1 MANALH
7 KVSVHKTNQ
16 KIKSDEREVKNDAGG
31 FTFKVSD
38 ADMFDRFLILGVC
51 TGTYQ
56 AGSTKML
63 DNDVN
68 FIKKFIKENSAEAI
82 RRTIDISANGRAK
95 SNSTALFVLAQ
106 AMNTDGVNKSDV
118 ADAVKKVAR
127 TSTHLFEYAQYL
139 KNLGG
144 WGRAKRASIAGWYE
158 SKSNDALAMQAVK
171 YRQRDG
177 WTHRDLFRLSHPK
190 GIDTS
195 VGDFIL
201 GKDHSSI
208 DDLRTIHGFKLM
220 QQAKNIDEVVELIK
234 EYRLPWETVPT
245 QFHKEVKLWRALF
258 EADALGQTA
267 LLRNTVR
274 LAKLGAFKDL
284 RFAVDYADRL
294 ADASR
299 IQKGLV
305 HPISY
310 LNAAVVYSDGQVNR
324 KGHYAHRESRTWDT
338 SSSITD
344 ALNEGFHSAF
354 KFVEP
359 SNERFLVGVDVSGSM
374 ASLAM
379 GLDLSCAQVSGAVA
393 MQIARTAK
401 YSEIRGFTTG
411 GGNWNSWNEPAQLTD
426 LGITAKSDL
435 ADAMKKVRNHNFGG
449 TDCAQPM
456 LWALENG
463 VEIDTFVVITD
474 NETWAG
480 KIKPHQALKQY
491 RKETGINA
499 KLAVLGVE
507 GRPFTIASPDDK
519 GMIDFVGFDSNAPKA
534 LADFSAGRI

>member
-1 MANALH
+1 MANALR
-7 KVSVHKTNQ
+7 KVSVHKTSQ
-16 KIKSDEREVKNDAGG
+16 KVKSDEREVKNDAGG
-31 FTFKVSD
+31 YSFMISNE
-38 ADMFDRFLILGVC
+38 DMFDRFLILGVC
-51 TGTYQ
+51 SGTYQ
-56 AGSTKML
+56 ASSTKML
-63 DNDVN
+63 DSDVK
-68 FIKKFIKENSAEAI
+68 FIKTFIKENPAEAI
-82 RRTIDISANGRAK
+82 RRTVDVSTNGRAK
-95 SNSTALFVLAQ
+95 SNSAALFVLAQ

-201 GKDHSSI
+201 GKDHASI

-284 RFAVDYADRL
+284 KFAADYADRL
-294 ADASR
+294 ADVNR

-324 KGHYAHRESRTWDT
+324 KGRYAHRESRTWDT

-411 GGNWNSWNEPAQLTD
+411 GGSWNSWNEPAQLTD

-435 ADAMKKVRNHNFGG
+435 ADAMKKIRNHNFGG

-507 GRPFTIASPDDK
+507 GRPFTIADPSDK
-519 GMIDFVGFDSNAPKA
+519 GMMDFVGFDSNAPKA

>member
-1 MANALH
+1 MANALR
-7 KVSVHKTNQ
+7 KVSVHKTDQ
-16 KIKSDEREVKNDAGG
+16 KVKSDKREVRNDAGG
-31 FTFKVSD
+31 FTFKVSN

-51 TGTYQ
+51 SGTYQ
-56 AGSTKML
+56 ASSTKML

-68 FIKKFIKENSAEAI
+68 FIKKFIKENPAEAI
-82 RRTIDISANGRAK
+82 RRTVDVSANGRAK
-95 SNSTALFVLAQ
+95 SNSAALFVLAQ

-118 ADAVKKVAR
+118 SDAVKEVAR

-144 WGRAKRASIAGWYE
+144 WGRAKRASITGWYE

-190 GIDTS
+190 DIDTS

-201 GKDHSSI
+201 GKDHASI

-245 QFHKEVKLWRALF
+245 QFHKEVKLWRTLF

-284 RFAVDYADRL
+284 RFAADYADRL
-294 ADASR
+294 ADSNR

-305 HPISY
+305 HPINY
-310 LNAAVVYSDGQVNR
+310 LNAAVVYSEGQVNR

-359 SNERFLVGVDVSGSM
+359 SNERYLVGVDVSGSM
-374 ASLAM
+374 ASMAM

-411 GGNWNSWNEPAQLTD
+411 SSGWGSWRERTKLTD

-435 ADAMKKVRNHNFGG
+435 ADAMKKVSGHNFGG

-456 LWALENG
+456 LWALDNS
-463 VEIDTFVVITD
+463 VEIDTFVIITD

-480 KIKPHQALKQY
+480 NIKPHQALNQY

-507 GRPFTIASPDDK
+507 GRPFTIADPSDR
-519 GMIDFVGFDSNAPKA
+519 GMMDFVGFDSNAPKA

>member
-1 MANALH
+1 MSKNVLRS
-7 KVSVHKTNQ
+7 VSVHKNSQ
-16 KIKSDEREVKNDAGG
+16 KVKSDPREIKNDAGG
-31 FTFKVSD
+31 YTFMISNKD
-38 ADMFDRFLILGVC
+38 LFERFLILGVC

-56 AGSTKML
+56 AGKTTML
-63 DNDVN
+63 AEDVA
-68 FIKKFIKENSAEAI
+68 FVKAFIKENPTEAL
-82 RRTIDISANGRAK
+82 RLTVDVSANGRAK

-118 ADAVKKVAR
+118 SEAVKKVAR

-144 WGRAKRASIAGWYE
+144 WGRAKRSSIAGWYE
-158 SKSNDALAMQAVK
+158 SKDNDALAMQTVK

-201 GKDHSSI
+201 GKDHDTI
-208 DDLRTIHGFKLM
+208 DDLRIIEGFKLM
-220 QQAKNIDEVVELIK
+220 QKATDINQVIKLIK

-245 QFHKEVKLWRALF
+245 QFHKDVNLWRTLF
-258 EADALGQTA
+258 EVNALGQTA
-267 LLRNTVR
+267 LLRNVVR
-274 LAKLGAFKDL
+274 LAKLGAFNDL
-284 RFAVDYADRL
+284 RFSVDYAERL
-294 ADASR
+294 ADAER

-305 HPISY
+305 HPINY
-310 LNAAVVYSDGQVNR
+310 LNAAVVYSEGQVNR
-324 KGHYAHRESRTWDT
+324 KGSYAHRESRTWDT
-338 SSSITD
+338 NSKIRD

-359 SNERFLVGVDVSGSM
+359 SDERFLVGVDVSGSM
-374 ASLAM
+374 ASMAM

-401 YSEIRGFTTG
+401 YSEIRGFTSG
-411 GGNWNSWNEPAQLTD
+411 GYGWGAKAELTD

-435 ADAMKKVRNHNFGG
+435 SDAMNKVRNHNFGG

-480 KIKPHQALKQY
+480 DIKPHQALKQY
-491 RKETGINA
+491 QKETGIDA

-507 GRPFTIASPDDK
+507 GRPFTIADPSDK
-519 GMIDFVGFDSNAPKA
+519 KMMDFVGFDSNAPKA

>member
-456 LWALENG
+456 LWALQNG

-480 KIKPHQALKQY
+480 DIKPHQALKQY

>member
-1 MANALH
+1 MANALR

-16 KIKSDEREVKNDAGG
+16 KVKSDGREVKNDAGG
-31 FTFKVSD
+31 YVFQVSD

-51 TGTYQ
+51 SGTYQ
-56 AGSTKML
+56 AGNHSML

-68 FIKKFIKENSAEAI
+68 FIKKFIKENPSEAI
-82 RRTIDISANGRAK
+82 RRTVDVSANGRAK
-95 SNSTALFVLAQ
+95 SNSAALFVLAQ
-106 AMNTDGVNKSDV
+106 AMNTDGINKSEV
-118 ADAVKKVAR
+118 SAALIKVAR
-127 TSTHLFEYAQYL
+127 TSTHIFEYAQYL

-144 WGRAKRASIAGWYE
+144 WGRAKRSSIAGWYE

-201 GKDHSSI
+201 GNEHDAV
-208 DDLRTIHGFKLM
+208 DDLRIIEGFKMM
-220 QQAKNIDEVVELIK
+220 QKATDINEVVKLIK

-245 QFHKEVKLWRALF
+245 QFHKNVNLWRTLF
-258 EADALGQTA
+258 EVNALGQTA
-267 LLRNTVR
+267 LLRNVVR
-274 LAKLGAFKDL
+274 LAKLGAFNDL
-284 RFAVDYADRL
+284 RFAVDYAERL
-294 ADASR
+294 ADAER

-305 HPISY
+305 HPINY
-310 LNAAVVYSDGQVNR
+310 LNAAVVYSEGQVNR
-324 KGHYAHRESRTWDT
+324 RGSYAHRESRSWDT
-338 SSSITD
+338 NSKIRD

-359 SNERFLVGVDVSGSM
+359 SDERFLVGVDVSGSM
-374 ASLAM
+374 ASMAM

-401 YSEIRGFTTG
+401 YSEIRGFTSG
-411 GGNWNSWNEPAQLTD
+411 GYGWGAKAELTD

-435 ADAMKKVRNHNFGG
+435 SDAMKKVRNHNFGG

-480 KIKPHQALKQY
+480 NIKPHQALNQY

-507 GRPFTIASPDDK
+507 GRPFTIADGSK
-519 GMIDFVGFDSNAPKA
+519 QMLDFVGFDSNAPKA

>member
-1 MANALH
+1 MANALR
-7 KVSVHKTNQ
+7 KVSAHKTNQ
-16 KIKSDEREVKNDAGG
+16 KVKSDEREVKNDAGG

-51 TGTYQ
+51 SGTYQ
-56 AGSTKML
+56 AGNHSML

-68 FIKKFIKENSAEAI
+68 FIKKFIKENPSEAI
-82 RRTIDISANGRAK
+82 RRTVDVSTNGRAK

-106 AMNTDGVNKSDV
+106 AMNTDGVKKSDV
-118 ADAVKKVAR
+118 SDAVKKVAR

-158 SKSNDALAMQAVK
+158 SKSNDALAMQVVK

-177 WTHRDLFRLSHPK
+177 WTHRDLFRLGHPK

-195 VGDFIL
+195 IGDFIL
-201 GKDHSSI
+201 GKDHAAI

-245 QFHKEVKLWRALF
+245 QFHKDVKLWRALF
-258 EADALGQTA
+258 ESNALGQTA

-274 LAKLGAFKDL
+274 MAKLGAFKDL
-284 RFAVDYADRL
+284 KFAGDYAERL
-294 ADASR
+294 ADANR

-305 HPISY
+305 HPINY
-310 LNAAVVYSDGQVNR
+310 LNAAVVYSEGQVNR

-338 SSSITD
+338 SSSIKD

-359 SNERFLVGVDVSGSM
+359 SNERYLVGVDVSGSM
-374 ASLAM
+374 GSMAM

-401 YSEIRGFTTG
+401 YSEIRGFTSG
-411 GGNWNSWNEPAQLTD
+411 GYGWRDKAQLTD

-435 ADAMKKVRNHNFGG
+435 ADAMNKVRGHNFGG

-480 KIKPHQALKQY
+480 DIKPHQALKQY

-507 GRPFTIASPDDK
+507 GRPFTIADGSK
-519 GMIDFVGFDSNAPKA
+519 HMLDFVGFDSNAPKA

>member
-1 MANALH
+1 MANALR
-7 KVSVHKTNQ
+7 KVSAHKTSQ
-16 KIKSDEREVKNDAGG
+16 KVKSDSREVKNDAGG
-31 FTFKVSD
+31 YVFQVSD
-38 ADMFDRFLILGVC
+38 VDMFDRFLILGVC

-56 AGSTKML
+56 AGNHSML

-68 FIKKFIKENSAEAI
+68 FIRKFIKNSPAEAI
-82 RRTIDISANGRAK
+82 RRTVEISDSGRAK
-95 SNSTALFVLAQ
+95 SNSTALFVLAL
-106 AMNTDGVNKSDV
+106 AMNTDGVKKSEV
-118 ADAVKKVAR
+118 ADALKKVAR
-127 TSTHLFEYAQYL
+127 TSTHLFEYAQFL

-144 WGRAKRASIAGWYE
+144 WGRAKRSSIAGWYE
-158 SKSNDALAMQAVK
+158 SKSNDALEMQVVK

-177 WTHRDLFRLSHPK
+177 WTHRDLFRLAHPK
-190 GIDTS
+190 DIDTS
-195 VGDFIL
+195 IGDFVL
-201 GKDHSSI
+201 GKDHESI

-220 QQAKNIDEVVELIK
+220 QQAKNINEVVKLIK

-245 QFHKEVKLWRALF
+245 QFHKDVQLWRALF
-258 EADALGQTA
+258 EAGALGQTA

-274 LAKLGAFKDL
+274 IAKLGAFKDL
-284 RFAVDYADRL
+284 RFASDYADRL
-294 ADASR
+294 ADAEL
-299 IQKGLV
+299 IQKGRV
-305 HPISY
+305 HPINY
-310 LNAAVVYSDGQVNR
+310 LNAAVVYSEGQVNR
-324 KGHYAHRESRTWDT
+324 KGHYAHRESRTWET
-338 SSSITD
+338 SSSIKD

-374 ASLAM
+374 SSMAM

-401 YSEIRGFTTG
+401 YSEIRGFTSG
-411 GGNWNSWNEPAQLTD
+411 GYGWGAKAELTD
-426 LGITAKSDL
+426 LEITAKSDL
-435 ADAMKKVRNHNFGG
+435 ADAMDKVRAHNFGG

-480 KIKPHQALKQY
+480 DIKPHQALKQY
-491 RKETGINA
+491 RKETGIDA

-507 GRPFTIASPDDK
+507 GRPFTIADPSDK
-519 GMIDFVGFDSNAPKA
+519 GMMDFVGFDSNAPKA
-534 LADFSAGRI
+534 LANFSAGRI